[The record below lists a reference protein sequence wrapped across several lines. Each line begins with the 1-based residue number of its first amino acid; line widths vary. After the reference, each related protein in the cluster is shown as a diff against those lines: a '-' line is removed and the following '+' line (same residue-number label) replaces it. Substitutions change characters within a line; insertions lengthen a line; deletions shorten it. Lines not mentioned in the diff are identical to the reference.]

1 MKNKYRVLVIIII
14 IITTHVLIRRDEYK
28 WKFISSLK

>member
-1 MKNKYRVLVIIII
+1 MKNKYRVLVIII

>member
-14 IITTHVLIRRDEYK
+14 TTTHVLIRRDEYK